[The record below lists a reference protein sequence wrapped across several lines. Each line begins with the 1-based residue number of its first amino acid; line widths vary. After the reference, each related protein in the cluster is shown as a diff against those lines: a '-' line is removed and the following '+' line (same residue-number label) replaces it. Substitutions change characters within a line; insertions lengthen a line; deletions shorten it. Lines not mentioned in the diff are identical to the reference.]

1 MSKST
6 RKQEIVNLVMRQTD
20 YTEEQVEEKLKQWD
34 NNYINVIKE
43 YLNPNFN
50 NKPKKTDTK
59 TLNQQM
65 MGEIRNFMDEVYVKF
80 ENRKRYNQYM
90 NVFNQQA
97 ANRQQQQ
104 QQQQTN
110 DESTKTNDEVSDNST
125 NESATDEQTIKIE
138 EVV

>member
-80 ENRKRYNQYM
+80 ENRKRYNQYI
-90 NVFNQQA
+90 NVLNQQA
-97 ANRQQQQ
+97 ANRPKQ
-104 QQQQTN
+104 
-110 DESTKTNDEVSDNST
+110 TNDEVSDNST
-125 NESATDEQTIKIE
+125 NESTTDEQTIKIE